1 MAHQVHAIRAV
12 VSGHVQ
18 GVGFRAYVLREARR
32 LGVRGSVWNRADGC
46 VELVA
51 EHEDEA
57 RVNALVES
65 LRHGPGRVTHVE
77 VVASTP
83 TGAGEFTVEYGG

>member
-1 MAHQVHAIRAV
+1 VSAIRAV

-18 GVGFRAYVLREARR
+18 GVGFRAFVLREARR
-32 LGVRGSVWNRADGC
+32 LSVRGSVWNRGDGR

-57 RVNALVES
+57 ALTALVER
-65 LRHGPGRVTHVE
+65 LHAGPGRVTDVQ
-77 VVASTP
+77 VAPAAST
-83 TGAGEFTVEYGG
+83 GATVFTIGHGG